1 MRQHSLF
8 IDNDPN
14 LSGALMVREPGG
26 AVRPAQR
33 TEILAVAREL
43 VSVDELRNND
53 LGKPAKVKN
62 FLRLRLAGLEH
73 EVFGLILLD
82 TQMHLITYLEPF
94 RGTLNHAPVYPREVL
109 KLVLRYNAASI
120 MLVHNHPS
128 GVAEASTADI
138 QLTQRIRNALALIDV
153 RLLDHLIVAGTKVIS
168 MAEAGLV

>member
-1 MRQHSLF
+1 MRQYSLF

-14 LSGALMVREPGG
+14 LSGALMVRESGG
-26 AVRPAQR
+26 AVRLAQR

-53 LGKPAKVKN
+53 LSEPAKVKS

-73 EVFGLILLD
+73 EVCGLILLD
-82 TQMHLITYLEPF
+82 NRMHLITYLEPF
-94 RGTLNHAPVYPREVL
+94 RGTLNEARAYPREVL
-109 KLVLRYNAASI
+109 KLVLRYNAAAV

-138 QLTQRIRNALALIDV
+138 RFTQLIRNALALIDV
-153 RLLDHLIVAGTKVIS
+153 RLVDHLIVAGAKVIS
-168 MAEAGLV
+168 MVDAGLI